1 MNVWRC
7 KLTNLDFYS
16 FLVQIDYV
24 DSSRDFQGYVTLFW
38 VVTLFKA
45 LMSNYQWYVSLF
57 WTYVFVLS
65 NPISHFSCKKFK
77 DWFLW
82 KITYCIAAS
91 IFCING
97 IALLACFPF
106 LFPFWSAGRTF
117 FSLDY
122 HEMRFGDEGGIEL
135 VLLSCGTLS
144 GLFDQDFQRR
154 RAEVKTWTQ
163 TDAQREKC
171 RKIHFPDTL
180 GFPRD
185 FCPLYP

>member
-1 MNVWRC
+1 MSAFFESMSN
-7 KLTNLDFYS
+7 
-16 FLVQIDYV
+16 
-24 DSSRDFQGYVTLFW
+24 FQGYVILFCF
-38 VVTLFKA
+38 LILGSA
-45 LMSNYQWYVSLF
+45 VSF
-57 WTYVFVLS
+57 S
-65 NPISHFSCKKFK
+65 NPISAAK
-77 DWFLW
+77 DWYLW
-82 KITYCIAAS
+82 KILHCVAAS

>member
-1 MNVWRC
+1 
-7 KLTNLDFYS
+7 
-16 FLVQIDYV
+16 
-24 DSSRDFQGYVTLFW
+24 
-38 VVTLFKA
+38 
-45 LMSNYQWYVSLF
+45 MSNHQWYVSLF

-82 KITYCIAAS
+82 KITICVAAS

-122 HEMRFGDEGGIEL
+122 HEMRFGDEGSKRFLPFMWHTFRFVWPRFSKNQNPSSTSSAAEL
-135 VLLSCGTLS
+135 LL
-144 GLFDQDFQRR
+144 R
-154 RAEVKTWTQ
+154 EVKTWTQ

-171 RKIHFPDTL
+171 SKSSSLSSQQTSQGLCMTQKKIFKTVKITL
-180 GFPRD
+180 HSYQMLIQ
-185 FCPLYP
+185 CM